1 MKLLKKHVFLILALA
16 WTALIFG
23 FSMQSANESNVSSNF
38 VLDLLA
44 TYFPVLKE
52 PQVMM
57 MAIVVIRKLAHFTEY
72 AILGLLYA
80 KAQHDTKWDRLL
92 LLGCLVPIIDES
104 IQMFVPGRSG
114 SPVDMLID
122 LSGYLTGLLIM
133 GSLTVLLKTIS
144 KGKTGSESR

>member
-16 WTALIFG
+16 WTAMIFG
-23 FSMQSANESNVSSNF
+23 FSLQSANESNVSSNF

-57 MAIVVIRKLAHFTEY
+57 MAIVAIRKLAHFTEY
-72 AILGLLYA
+72 AILGLLVA
-80 KAQHDTKWDRLL
+80 KAQRDTTWDKLL
-92 LLGCLVPIIDES
+92 LLGCLVPIIDET
-104 IQMFVPGRSG
+104 IQIFVPGRSG

-122 LSGYLTGLLIM
+122 LSGYMAGLLIM
-133 GSLTVLLKTIS
+133 GKINILFRSIIKRSVK
-144 KGKTGSESR
+144 